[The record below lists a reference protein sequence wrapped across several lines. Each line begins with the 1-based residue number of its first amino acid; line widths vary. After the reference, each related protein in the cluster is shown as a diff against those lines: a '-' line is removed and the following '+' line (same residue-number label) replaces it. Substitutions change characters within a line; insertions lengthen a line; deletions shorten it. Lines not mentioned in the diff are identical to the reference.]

1 VRTATIVLVAYVVCV
16 AVAAV
21 WRFMPGFTRDAVPAI
36 GALTAA
42 YLGHT
47 TRPHMLPA
55 AASAA
60 VLGYLID
67 VISGT
72 PAGMTSLVLVM
83 TSDVARRTQRRLFVR
98 GTSMMIGFSAFI
110 SIIASLAALL
120 VRRLFGVSV
129 LGSAVLELRHI
140 ALVAIAT
147 ALAGPLVWRLY
158 RRIDAAYARTHRER
172 DAALEGLAP

>member
-1 VRTATIVLVAYVVCV
+1 MRTATIVLVAYFLCV
-16 AVAAV
+16 LVAAV
-21 WRFMPGFTRDAVPAI
+21 WRHMPGFTRDAVPAI
-36 GALTAA
+36 GAVTAA

-47 TRPHMLPA
+47 TRPFMLPA
-55 AASAA
+55 TLSAA

-72 PAGMTSLVLVM
+72 PAGMTSLVLGM

-110 SIIASLAALL
+110 AVIASLLQLL
-120 VRRLFGVSV
+120 VRALSNVSTI
-129 LGSAVLELRHI
+129 GSVSLELQHI
-140 ALVAIAT
+140 ALVAFST
-147 ALAGPLVWRLY
+147 ALVGPLVWRLY

-172 DAALEGLAP
+172 EAALEGLTP

>member
-1 VRTATIVLVAYVVCV
+1 
-16 AVAAV
+16 
-21 WRFMPGFTRDAVPAI
+21 MPGFTRDAIPAI

-47 TRPHMLPA
+47 SRPYMLPVIGGV
-55 AASAA
+55 A

-72 PAGMTSLVLVM
+72 PAGLTSLVLVV
-83 TSDVARRTQRRLFVR
+83 TSDIARRTQRRLFVR

-110 SIIASLAALL
+110 ALIACLTQLIVRAWFSVSEIAAI
-120 VRRLFGVSV
+120 
-129 LGSAVLELRHI
+129 ALELKEM
-140 ALVAIAT
+140 ALVAIST
-147 ALAGPLVWRLY
+147 ALVGPLVWRLF
-158 RRIDAAYARTHRER
+158 RRIDAAFARTSRER

>member
-1 VRTATIVLVAYVVCV
+1 MRTATIVLVAYMLCV
-16 AVAAV
+16 IVAAV
-21 WRFMPGFTRDAVPAI
+21 WRYMPGFTRDAVPAI

-55 AASAA
+55 MLSAA

-72 PAGMTSLVLVM
+72 PAGMTSFALGM
-83 TSDVARRTQRRLFVR
+83 TSDLARRTQHRLLVR
-98 GTSMMIGFSAFI
+98 GTAMIIGFSAFV
-110 SIIASLAALL
+110 SIIASLAQLMVRALSN
-120 VRRLFGVSV
+120 VSTI
-129 LGSAVLELRHI
+129 STPALELRHI
-140 ALVAIAT
+140 ALVAIST